1 MTGWLLL
8 LSLLILGGVL
18 STLGDRLGSRV
29 GKARLSLFGLR
40 PRQTAVVITVLTGSL
55 ISALSLGLMLLVSR
69 QLRVGLF
76 ELNDLEARLRSSR
89 SDLKGSRKAQRKAR
103 EQLEEA
109 RADEIKARKILAD
122 AQARASELR
131 STLQPLQE
139 QTRRLEAERQR
150 LSQDV
155 RNRDAEIQ
163 RTDDELRAVRERI
176 SSGEAELQQ
185 LEENLLAL
193 RRGDVAISSGQPLA
207 TVTLKLDRPDQ
218 ARQVIDQVLR
228 EANLQAFQKVLPG
241 QAPDRQI
248 ILVPRQDIE
257 RLEQAIRKPGTWVVL
272 LRSAANVLRGE
283 RVVYAFPDVRPNVA
297 ITIEG
302 EVLAKTALAS
312 QETNPEAVRN
322 RINLLLASTL
332 AEVRRRGSLSQGLQ
346 FDANAVNT
354 LARELTDRSGG
365 RVELEA
371 VAIRRSET
379 ADPIAIELRPSRR
392 LRSTSTIERD
402 IP

>member
-103 EQLEEA
+103 QQLAEA
-109 RADEIKARKILAD
+109 RTDEIKARKILAD
-122 AQARASELR
+122 AQARAGELR

-163 RTDDELRAVRERI
+163 RTDDELRAVRQRI

-185 LEENLLAL
+185 LEKNLIAL

-257 RLEQAIRKPGTWVVL
+257 RLEQAIQKPGTWVVL

-297 ITIEG
+297 ITMEG
-302 EVLAKTALAS
+302 EVLAKTTIAG
-312 QETNPEAVRN
+312 QDTNPEAVRN

-346 FDANAVNT
+346 FDANAVNR
-354 LARELTDRSGG
+354 LARELTERSGG
-365 RVELEA
+365 LVELQA
-371 VAIRRSET
+371 VAVRRSET
-379 ADPIAIELRPSRR
+379 ADPIAIELRPSRP
-392 LRSTSTIERD
+392 LRSTSTLQD
-402 IP
+402 DSP